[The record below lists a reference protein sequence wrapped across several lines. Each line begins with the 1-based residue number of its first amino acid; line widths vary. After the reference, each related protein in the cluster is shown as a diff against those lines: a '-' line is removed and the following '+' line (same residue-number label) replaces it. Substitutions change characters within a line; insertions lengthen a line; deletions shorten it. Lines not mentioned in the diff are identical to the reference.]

1 MKRFERLLIENF
13 QSHEQTE
20 VFFTEGLNVF
30 VGPSDSGKSAILRA
44 LRWVLYNEPKGTDFI
59 RAGKKR
65 CRVSLTLSDGT
76 EITRMRSSS
85 VNRYIL
91 KTSEQEEQV
100 YEGFGS
106 SVPQEVLDAHGMHAL
121 KLDSDWKLPA
131 QFGTQLEPPF
141 LLAETGSVKAKS
153 IGRASGAHII
163 DIALQGTA
171 RDLSGV
177 NSRLK
182 HVAEQSEDLKKR
194 LEPYEDLPNLQE
206 RLEQAEARYKEAGAM
221 HERLETIRRLK
232 ERLDLMNREKE
243 EIRDRLG
250 RLSGIDEAS
259 RILTEAEG
267 TLFKQSHMKRLSS
280 ACSRIRT
287 EREGWKRIWVETGR
301 TMEVEEHLSQLIK
314 VQERL
319 RLLTPLRENLK
330 RVQREAARQR
340 RICSATAGID
350 QMDPDQLERL
360 GRRYQVLAGLFPKVR
375 ALGREKER
383 LQNRL
388 RQLVHL
394 PEEQVEKLSDLVEK
408 RGRLLKLEQGWR
420 DCRERLSRGRRFM
433 ADNGDEIARC
443 TNQLAALL
451 RELGRCPTCSSPID
465 DSVLEHI
472 MEEYGG
478 GMAGAAAGREDQ
490 TTQTGIE

>member
-1 MKRFERLLIENF
+1 MKRFERLVIENF

-20 VFFTEGLNVF
+20 AFFNDGINVF

-65 CRVSLTLSDGT
+65 CRVTLTLSDGT
-76 EITRMRSSS
+76 EITRMRSAS

-91 KTSEQEEQV
+91 KVPEQEEQV

-106 SVPQEVLDAHGMHAL
+106 SVPQEVMDAHGMHAL

-171 RDLSGV
+171 QDLSGV
-177 NSRLK
+177 NSKLK
-182 HVAEQSEDLKKR
+182 HVVKQSEDLKQR
-194 LEPYEDLPNLQE
+194 LQPYENLPKLQKQ
-206 RLEQAEARYKEAGAM
+206 LEQAEDRYQKAADM
-221 HERLETIRRLK
+221 QKRLEAIRRLK
-232 ERLDLMNREKE
+232 DYRDRMSQEIQRIQERLR
-243 EIRDRLG
+243 G
-250 RLSGIDEAS
+250 LSRVDEAD
-259 RILTEAEG
+259 RILLEVERALLDQG
-267 TLFKQSHMKRLSS
+267 HMKRLAS
-280 ACSRIRT
+280 AFSGIRM
-287 EREGWKRIWVETGR
+287 EREGWKKVRVETER
-301 TMEVEEHLSQLIK
+301 TMEVEDHLSHLTQE
-314 VQERL
+314 QERL
-319 RLLTPLRENLK
+319 RQLIPLREQRR
-330 RVQREAARQR
+330 RVQREADRQR
-340 RICSATAGID
+340 RICSVTAGID
-350 QMDPDQLERL
+350 QLDPDQLERL
-360 GRRYQVLAGLFPKVR
+360 GKRYQVLVGLLPKAQ
-375 ALGREKER
+375 ALGREKE
-383 LQNRL
+383 LLHHRL
-388 RQLVHL
+388 RQRVHL
-394 PEEQVEKLSDLVEK
+394 PEEEVEKLSSLVEK
-408 RGRLLKLEQGWR
+408 RDHLLKLEQGWK
-420 DCRERLSRGRRFM
+420 DCRERLSRGRRFL
-433 ADNGDEIARC
+433 ADKGDEIERC
-443 TNQLAALL
+443 TGHLATLL

-490 TTQTGIE
+490 TT